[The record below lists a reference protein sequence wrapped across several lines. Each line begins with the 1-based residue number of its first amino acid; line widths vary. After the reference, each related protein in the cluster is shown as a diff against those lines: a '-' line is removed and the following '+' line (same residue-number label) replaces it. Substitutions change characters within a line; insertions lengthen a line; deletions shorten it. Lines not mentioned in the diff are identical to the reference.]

1 MTEEETN
8 RRTGIKGFFV
18 KVLAVVAIVVIIFSP
33 YLLILD
39 FRKYL
44 PFVITVWVISAA
56 YFMFVKV
63 RKDNEEKESKKESD
77 GGQ

>member
-1 MTEEETN
+1 MTEEETD
-8 RRTGIKGFFV
+8 RRSGIKGFFI
-18 KVLAVVAIVVIIFSP
+18 KILAVVAIVVIIFSP

-63 RKDNEEKESKKESD
+63 RKDNEEKESGRGSND
-77 GGQ
+77 GQ

>member
-8 RRTGIKGFFV
+8 RPAGLRVFFV
-18 KVLAVVAIVVIIFSP
+18 KILAVVAIVVIIFSP

-63 RKDNEEKESKKESD
+63 RQDNEEKESRRESD
-77 GGQ
+77 GEQ

>member
-1 MTEEETN
+1 MTDEKETN
-8 RRTGIKGFFV
+8 RRSGIKGLLI
-18 KVLAVVAIVVIIFSP
+18 KILAVVAIVVIIFSP

-39 FRKYL
+39 FEKYL

-63 RKDNEEKESKKESD
+63 RKDNEEKIEKDERE
-77 GGQ
+77 

>member
-1 MTEEETN
+1 MTEEETH
-8 RRTGIKGFFV
+8 RQSGLKVFFV
-18 KVLAVVAIVVIIFSP
+18 KILAVVAIVVIIFSP

-63 RKDNEEKESKKESD
+63 RKDNEEKEARRESD
-77 GGQ
+77 GEK